1 MSTTVR
7 RPLTTYLDWTDD
19 AEEVLAQHYSG
30 DVLVHSLGDLDF
42 AMFDPPP
49 PEPQAVEYCV
59 EYAADPSTR
68 TCAGLLVQE
77 LPRVATL
84 AMAENMCRIHGIGAD
99 LLDVTTMRL
108 THRLDS
114 RGWLIP
120 IGDREERAA

>member
-1 MSTTVR
+1 M
-7 RPLTTYLDWTDD
+7 TTYLDWTDE
-19 AEEVLAQHYSG
+19 AEEVLAQHYSR
-30 DVLVHSLGDLDF
+30 DVLMLDF
-42 AMFDPPP
+42 AMLDPLP
-49 PEPQAVEYCV
+49 PEAPAPEFCV

-68 TCAGLLVQE
+68 TQAGLLVQE

-84 AMAENMCRIHGIGAD
+84 AMAEAMCRIHNVGAD

-108 THRLDS
+108 SHRVDS